1 MINRQHI
8 HALISIAWL
17 ATSLFL
23 LWLIPMSEFG
33 YSVLMCLNFSWIL
46 YVIWKAERLSP
57 FFLFMATFTFL
68 FIGGRFWAELV
79 MPDAFMLRRGNF
91 FNEHYIKDALWKQS
105 LTYILLFMYLSTSG
119 YLLYPR
125 KHKGQPY
132 LTIERT
138 TPMTIDLVLLL
149 VFCILAPHT
158 LYDIFNRLS
167 TASSGEGYLS
177 LYQAQTEN
185 VSAGSGLVAS
195 MLYVFLGI
203 ALVYG
208 KRSTKILYLIL
219 TFIKAFVFILIGQRA
234 KFGSMLLFLLWYFL
248 RNKKVNIVKI
258 GIFAGIAIVALT
270 VLASLSIRQMGLG
283 DKFSPLTSMCEFF
296 YQQGVSLT
304 TFTSS
309 QEIQSY
315 PILPYFVSF
324 IPGIASLV
332 SLVMPLS
339 GEEASFS
346 YYLACSLSPELF
358 ASGHG
363 LGWTLLSDLYLYS
376 GRTYTGFIILSVLFG
391 AGCSLIEDKSR
402 TSALASVIVASVLMN
417 FTFLPR
423 AGLYTI
429 IPLIVWIL
437 AVYFILM
444 FLLKDFREVT
454 LQQKAKTTTP

>member
-1 MINRQHI
+1 MDDTDVRIRI
-8 HALISIAWL
+8 FGADV
-17 ATSLFL
+17 
-23 LWLIPMSEFG
+23 SELHLG
-33 YSVLMCLNFSWIL
+33 IVCNMEGRKVVTVLPVHGDVYVPVYRRPIL
-46 YVIWKAERLSP
+46 
-57 FFLFMATFTFL
+57 
-68 FIGGRFWAELV
+68 AELV
-79 MPDAFMLRRGNF
+79 MPDEFMLRRGNF

-105 LTYILLFMYLSTSG
+105 LTYILLFIHLSTSG

-177 LYQAQTEN
+177 LYQAQTEK

-248 RNKKVNIVKI
+248 RNKKVNIFKI
-258 GIFAGIAIVALT
+258 GIFAGIAIVVLA

-391 AGCSLIEDKSR
+391 AGCSLIEDRSR
-402 TSALASVIVASVLMN
+402 TSALASVIVTSVLMN